1 MATGLKRYSGGQG
14 LAPYGLRH
22 SGDSV
27 KGSGYFGKLDT
38 PDGGAMTEYSAEDE
52 QGEYPL
58 VVPTLTKKELGH
70 LVSGKG
76 ATEEIEAK
84 AQKWADSRRKQGK
97 SPFAEAQGLRY
108 PAPKEDGKAFK
119 RGGAVRSASKRADGV
134 AQRGKTRG
142 RIVK

>member
-1 MATGLKRYSGGQG
+1 MATGLKRYSGQQSI
-14 LAPYGLRH
+14 APHGLRH
-22 SGDSV
+22 TGDSA

-58 VVPTLTKKELGH
+58 VVPTLTKEELDR

-76 ATEEIEAK
+76 DTEEVDAK
-84 AQKWADSRRKQGK
+84 ARAWAKSRRKEGK
-97 SPFAEAQGLRY
+97 SPFAGPEELRR
-108 PAPKEDGKAFK
+108 PIPKKK
-119 RGGAVRSASKRADGV
+119 GGMVRSASKRADGI

-142 RIVK
+142 RIIK